1 MQTFF
6 KLVLLKQPKILG
18 TYRVLLV
25 HQSYLITYILKNHQ
39 EHELYHLKVISLFVK
54 ALVHLEV
61 PTTKVPTAHPSPPQ
75 FSLKVV

>member
-25 HQSYLITYILKNHQ
+25 HQSYLITYIFKNHQ
-39 EHELYHLKVISLFVK
+39 EHEECHLKVISLYVK
-54 ALVHLEV
+54 G
-61 PTTKVPTAHPSPPQ
+61 SP
-75 FSLKVV
+75 